1 MQVSL
6 RGNGTIWRAARWR
19 LALTAAAALV
29 LPSALAPSVAHAA
42 IGFVAANSANNG
54 AGATTLVIN
63 KPAGV
68 VQGDVML
75 ATIAA
80 TGNGAIT
87 APSGWTVVTN
97 TPQGTALRH
106 ATYYKVAGA
115 AEGASYSWSL
125 GTSRSA
131 AGGIVD
137 YSGVNQ
143 TAPVDASAT
152 ATATSGNAVAAS
164 VTTSA
169 ASDQVV
175 ASVSF
180 ATATT
185 ATPDATTTERY
196 DVSSGSTTS
205 EAADFVQ
212 ATAGATTAK
221 TVTPAASG
229 SAWIAATIALR
240 DASQAIL
247 SVSTAAVPSFSA
259 NLNTGDQAKTYTVP
273 LTLNDTRTGA
283 SAGLG
288 WNTTVTSTQFL
299 SGSHTLPTNASTV
312 TAVTSACA
320 NGGICTTPTN
330 AITYPLAVP
339 AGSTPPT
346 AVKFYNAAAATGIGT
361 FTLTP
366 TVSVTVPQN
375 SFSGTYTSTLTVSVV
390 SGP

>member
-1 MQVSL
+1 MAS
-6 RGNGTIWRAARWR
+6 G
-19 LALTAAAALV
+19 
-29 LPSALAPSVAHAA
+29 A
-42 IGFVAANSANNG
+42 IGFVAASSANNG
-54 AGATTLVIN
+54 AGSTSLSIT

-68 VQGDVML
+68 AQGDVML
-75 ATIAA
+75 ATITA
-80 TGNGAIT
+80 TGNGAVT
-87 APSGWTVVTN
+87 APSGWTVVKN
-97 TPQGTALRH
+97 TTQGTTLRQ
-106 ATYYKVAGA
+106 AVYYKVAGA
-115 AEGASYSWSL
+115 GEGASYSWGL
-125 GTSRSA
+125 GTSRSTS
-131 AGGIVD
+131 GGIVD

-143 TAPVDASAT
+143 TAPIDATAT
-152 ATATSGNAVAAS
+152 ATATSGNAVAPS

-185 ATPDATTTERY
+185 VAPDATTTEKY
-196 DVSSGSTTS
+196 DASSASTTG
-205 EAADFVQ
+205 EAADFIQ
-212 ATAGATTAK
+212 ATAGTTTAK
-221 TVTPAASG
+221 TAEPTASG
-229 SAWIAATIALR
+229 SAWIAATVGLR

-247 SVSTAAVPSFSA
+247 SVSTTATPSFSA
-259 NLNTGDQAKTYTVP
+259 NLNSGDQTKTYTVP

-299 SGSHTLPTNASTV
+299 SGGHTLSTSASTV

-346 AVKFYNAAAATGIGT
+346 AVKFYNAAATTGIGT
-361 FTLTP
+361 STVTP

-375 SFSGTYTSTLTVSVV
+375 SYSGTYTSTLTISVV